1 MTGSL
6 LTVKDEKWAPG
17 KYEVEDTSDDALANT
32 DDLELRGDVIPAA
45 ENSKP
50 DEENVANNHE
60 HTRYNLQDQGDFNK
74 SSFVISTLYLCVQN
88 S

>member
-6 LTVKDEKWAPG
+6 LTVEDEKRASG
-17 KYEVEDTSDDALANT
+17 KYEVEDTSDDALSDT
-32 DDLELRGDVIPAA
+32 DDLEGRGDVIPAA
-45 ENSKP
+45 EDSEP

-60 HTRYNLQDQGDFNK
+60 HTRDNLQDQSDFHK
-74 SSFVISTLYLCVQN
+74 SSFVISTRYLCVQH